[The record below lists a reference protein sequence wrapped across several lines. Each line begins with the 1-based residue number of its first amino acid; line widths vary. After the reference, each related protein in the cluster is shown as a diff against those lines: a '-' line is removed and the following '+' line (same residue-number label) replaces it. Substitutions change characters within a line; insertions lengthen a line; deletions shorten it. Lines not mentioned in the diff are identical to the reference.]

1 MKKAF
6 AEGPHA
12 MSTESLS
19 FEQLHIDVARNSTD
33 DFNPFHD
40 PQRWGRIAGN
50 PFGSTIALGF
60 QMEMLAADRVA
71 AQRGLVE
78 RCCQDEENGL
88 HFTNYEFHFARA
100 LAAGEPFQVQVKGT
114 VAGARAAGISNR
126 VLLRSADGG
135 LVLRGTVSETPEPRF
150 LRDQMPSGLPS
161 LEHLPDRTR
170 VPGTPYFA
178 KRKFMNASN
187 AKNFLLGCL
196 CRQQDYLDE
205 LSERVCFP
213 PMFTASLLSCALLEK
228 GWAERYDFEADP
240 MVYTSHQIS
249 VDNRLQAR
257 VRSNDSLYILVQGPL
272 PTEPIRGL
280 GGGQVAQQQ
289 YHCFGMLHGRE
300 LLFRASVKLAPLHGF
315 PAPGGAR

>member
-1 MKKAF
+1 MS
-6 AEGPHA
+6 AELPR
-12 MSTESLS
+12 

-40 PQRWGRIAGN
+40 PRRWRLIAGN
-50 PFGSTIALGF
+50 PYGSTIALGF

-71 AQRGLVE
+71 AQRDAAE
-78 RCCQDEENGL
+78 RCRRDEGSGL
-88 HFTNYEFHFARA
+88 YFSNYEFHFARA
-100 LAAGEPFQVQVKGT
+100 LLAGEPFQVEVKNT
-114 VAGARAAGISNR
+114 VARGNAAGVSNR
-126 VLLRSADGG
+126 VLLRTQDGG

-150 LRDQMPSGLPS
+150 LRDEVPSGLPS
-161 LEHLPDRTR
+161 LEHLPDRTP
-170 VPGTPYFA
+170 VPGTPYFV

-187 AKNFLLGCL
+187 AKNFALGSL
-196 CRQQDYLDE
+196 CNQHDYFDE

-213 PMFTASLLSCALLEK
+213 PMFTTSLLSCALLEK
-228 GWAERYDFEADP
+228 GWAEGYDFEADP

-257 VRSNDSLYILVQGPL
+257 IKSNDSLYILVRGPL
-272 PTEPIRGL
+272 PTEPVRGL

-289 YHCFGMLHGRE
+289 YHCFGILHGRE

-315 PAPGGAR
+315 PGAATGP

>member
-1 MKKAF
+1 
-6 AEGPHA
+6 
-12 MSTESLS
+12 MSTESPR

-40 PQRWGRIAGN
+40 PRRWHRIAGN

-60 QMEMLAADRVA
+60 QMEMFAADRVE
-71 AQRGLVE
+71 AQRGGG
-78 RCCQDEENGL
+78 RCEQAAGDGL
-88 HFTNYEFHFARA
+88 HFSNYEFHFARA
-100 LAAGEPFQVQVKGT
+100 LLAGEPFQVQVKKT
-114 VAGARAAGISNR
+114 VTSEDAAGITNR
-126 VLLRSADGG
+126 VVLRTQDGG
-135 LVLRGTVSETPEPRF
+135 LVLRGTVSQTPEPRY
-150 LRDQMPSGLPS
+150 LHDQVPSGLPS

-187 AKNFLLGCL
+187 AKNFLLGSL
-196 CRQQDYLDE
+196 CGQGDYFDE

-213 PMFTASLLSCALLEK
+213 SMFTASLLSCALLEK

-249 VDNRLQAR
+249 VDNRLQAK
-257 VRSNDSLYILVQGPL
+257 VKSNDSLYILVRGPL

-280 GGGQVAQQQ
+280 GGARVAQQQ
-289 YHCFGMLHGRE
+289 YQCFGMLHGRD

-315 PAPGGAR
+315 PASAAGQ